1 MSMLKTNQTE
11 LSQQVIDY
19 LYQCCKSENEIVRK
33 GQAANT
39 DLPVEFLEILA
50 DDDSVN
56 VLESVAYNPN
66 SSTDVLYKIYNNL
79 LNIQEPSK
87 TNEQIS
93 RIAINILYH
102 RNITLDLFKKIVKNE
117 PGRSNKDQLKP
128 SDKEKAIKRIMQK
141 IVTDPSANPK
151 KLNEFAKVE
160 YSEIRK
166 LVASHKNTEPNTL
179 HELAKDEYSEIRKL
193 VASHK
198 NTEPNTLHE
207 LTKDEYSEI
216 RKLVASHKNLGLG
229 DAIFL
234 EENDPNKAV
243 RDRAGGTI
251 AFIEN
256 YVPPETVDHSYSN
269 FSGFDSPAEKADH
282 LYGIPDPRLLDD

>member
-179 HELAKDEYSEIRKL
+179 HEL
-193 VASHK
+193 
-198 NTEPNTLHE
+198 
-207 LTKDEYSEI
+207 TKDEYSEI